1 MVLLLASFFDLFRR
15 GNSAVSNEGA
25 ILDDLGDMVSES
37 RDNDLIVE
45 IKENNLGEDSPL
57 KSVESI
63 VLNESK
69 TSYSPDSLSKM
80 IGEDSLNTDTLL
92 GGLRSV
98 YNFSETFVENEEMS
112 RDSIIGAAM
121 EIMADDS
128 CQKDERTGTVV
139 SVESED
145 EGLQRFLNDFL
156 TNNVNIEDRI
166 WTWAFEI
173 VKHGDL
179 KLRRREYY
187 AGSPNSGVRNVYYED
202 VINPYLVSRIEYM
215 GNILGFEDEDL
226 DDVDPLSSNSAGMK
240 ASAKFER
247 PDSFIHFM
255 SSKLSRREKIRL
267 RVRDKDDRLETV
279 VCYRVVGTSVVDNAR
294 FIFRINNMIDNMLVL
309 SRIARSTQY
318 NLVKIEVGNASAG
331 KTQQI
336 LMDTRRRLEGS
347 TKIKKNVGMK
357 TDPSPIPI
365 NSNVYIPTRDGKGDV
380 TVESVGDNV
389 DVRSIVDVDYFKD
402 KEFAA
407 LKVPK
412 QYLGFDECLKY
423 ETKVRLLNGHVYE
436 IGYLAEHP
444 ELWEGKSVMTCSPE
458 GVLSPSKIVHV
469 KKTRKDATYV
479 RVRIDNGEYVDVTP
493 DHLMML
499 RDGTFKEAGKLV
511 PGDSL
516 MPFVFKYNGRGRMVV
531 RQNKD
536 AFENKWELQYRI
548 VEEFCYKNE
557 TGKEIPKGYHVHHI
571 DRVKSNDDPTNLQV
585 LSLQEHCYEHTDSFS
600 DKGHEAN
607 RGREVT
613 EETRKKLSIALKGR
627 KFSVNHKEK
636 ISEAL
641 KGRDSNNPFK
651 SGESNIMKNP
661 DIVRKQKKS
670 LRDYYDNGG
679 TTWQKQEGNEEKV
692 KGWVDRMLLDKHG
705 SSERGKRREV
715 KCAYCGKV
723 FLSDSMSES
732 YFANWIKSSRCCSRE
747 CSFRYRFPEPKKDFE
762 FTCFCCG
769 KPIVRKLTDS
779 EIVEYVKKP
788 HFCSK
793 GCINRCRTLL
803 KSLEVYNKIV
813 SELGYV
819 TEGIYT
825 KEAEQYGGKIRSY
838 KEFMDSDI
846 SKFAVGYQN
855 HKVVSVEPLV
865 DIEGNLIV
873 EDAYDLGVES
883 ENHTF
888 PLEIG
893 IFVHNSLSSLGNNSL
908 VKMDL
913 RYARSVLRVQGILIN
928 GIKALCNNYLAYRGR
943 KSDINKFKIKMRP
956 LSTSENTSRVE
967 EFITNMQAIDSVNG
981 LLESYK
987 DYIDKPKLLKS
998 LLLMVG
1004 ISPSEIASKE
1014 FATIL
1019 QEIEKGTYDETKHKK
1034 SEPED
1039 EGDSW

>member
-1 MVLLLASFFDLFRR
+1 
-15 GNSAVSNEGA
+15 
-25 ILDDLGDMVSES
+25 
-37 RDNDLIVE
+37 
-45 IKENNLGEDSPL
+45 
-57 KSVESI
+57 
-63 VLNESK
+63 
-69 TSYSPDSLSKM
+69 
-80 IGEDSLNTDTLL
+80 
-92 GGLRSV
+92 
-98 YNFSETFVENEEMS
+98 
-112 RDSIIGAAM
+112 
-121 EIMADDS
+121 
-128 CQKDERTGTVV
+128 
-139 SVESED
+139 
-145 EGLQRFLNDFL
+145 
-156 TNNVNIEDRI
+156 
-166 WTWAFEI
+166 
-173 VKHGDL
+173 
-179 KLRRREYY
+179 
-187 AGSPNSGVRNVYYED
+187 
-202 VINPYLVSRIEYM
+202 M

-226 DDVDPLSSNSAGMK
+226 DDIDPLNTGSAGMK
-240 ASAKFER
+240 TSAKFEK

-267 RVRDKDDRLETV
+267 RVRDKDDKLDTV

-380 TVESVGDNV
+380 TVEPVGDSV

-423 ETKVRLLNGHVYE
+423 ETKVRLLDGHVYE

-516 MPFVFKYNGRGRMVV
+516 MPL
-531 RQNKD
+531 
-536 AFENKWELQYRI
+536 A
-548 VEEFCYKNE
+548 
-557 TGKEIPKGYHVHHI
+557 I
-571 DRVKSNDDPTNLQV
+571 D
-585 LSLQEHCYEHTDSFS
+585 
-600 DKGHEAN
+600 
-607 RGREVT
+607 
-613 EETRKKLSIALKGR
+613 
-627 KFSVNHKEK
+627 
-636 ISEAL
+636 
-641 KGRDSNNPFK
+641 
-651 SGESNIMKNP
+651 
-661 DIVRKQKKS
+661 
-670 LRDYYDNGG
+670 
-679 TTWQKQEGNEEKV
+679 
-692 KGWVDRMLLDKHG
+692 
-705 SSERGKRREV
+705 
-715 KCAYCGKV
+715 
-723 FLSDSMSES
+723 
-732 YFANWIKSSRCCSRE
+732 
-747 CSFRYRFPEPKKDFE
+747 
-762 FTCFCCG
+762 
-769 KPIVRKLTDS
+769 
-779 EIVEYVKKP
+779 
-788 HFCSK
+788 
-793 GCINRCRTLL
+793 
-803 KSLEVYNKIV
+803 
-813 SELGYV
+813 
-819 TEGIYT
+819 
-825 KEAEQYGGKIRSY
+825 
-838 KEFMDSDI
+838 
-846 SKFAVGYQN
+846 YQN

-865 DIEGNLIV
+865 DIEGNFIV

-913 RYARSVLRVQGILIN
+913 RYARSVLRVQSILIN

-1019 QEIEKGTYDETKHKK
+1019 QEIEKGTYDESKHKK
-1034 SEPED
+1034 AEPED
-1039 EGDSW
+1039 EGDNW

>member
-1 MVLLLASFFDLFRR
+1 MLLLASFFDLFRR
-15 GNSAVSNEGA
+15 GNGSVDVKDAVLN
-25 ILDDLGDMVSES
+25 DLGDMVSES
-37 RDNDLIVE
+37 VDNDLIVE
-45 IKENNLGEDSPL
+45 ITENNLGEDSPL

-63 VLNESK
+63 LLNESK
-69 TSYSPDSLSKM
+69 TGYSPDSLSKM
-80 IGEDSLNTDTLL
+80 IGEDSLNTDTLI

-98 YNFSETFVENEEMS
+98 YNFSETFLENEEMS

-121 EIMADDS
+121 EIMADDA
-128 CQKDERTGTVV
+128 CQKDERTGNIVT
-139 SVESED
+139 VESED
-145 EGLQRFLNDFL
+145 EKLQRFLNDFL

-226 DDVDPLSSNSAGMK
+226 DDIDPLNTGSAGMK
-240 ASAKFER
+240 TSAKFEK

-267 RVRDKDDRLETV
+267 RVRDKDDKLDTV

-380 TVESVGDNV
+380 TVEPVGDNV

-412 QYLGFDECLKY
+412 QYLGFDE
-423 ETKVRLLNGHVYE
+423 
-436 IGYLAEHP
+436 A
-444 ELWEGKSVMTCSPE
+444 
-458 GVLSPSKIVHV
+458 
-469 KKTRKDATYV
+469 
-479 RVRIDNGEYVDVTP
+479 
-493 DHLMML
+493 
-499 RDGTFKEAGKLV
+499 
-511 PGDSL
+511 
-516 MPFVFKYNGRGRMVV
+516 
-531 RQNKD
+531 
-536 AFENKWELQYRI
+536 
-548 VEEFCYKNE
+548 
-557 TGKEIPKGYHVHHI
+557 
-571 DRVKSNDDPTNLQV
+571 
-585 LSLQEHCYEHTDSFS
+585 
-600 DKGHEAN
+600 
-607 RGREVT
+607 
-613 EETRKKLSIALKGR
+613 
-627 KFSVNHKEK
+627 
-636 ISEAL
+636 
-641 KGRDSNNPFK
+641 
-651 SGESNIMKNP
+651 
-661 DIVRKQKKS
+661 
-670 LRDYYDNGG
+670 
-679 TTWQKQEGNEEKV
+679 
-692 KGWVDRMLLDKHG
+692 
-705 SSERGKRREV
+705 
-715 KCAYCGKV
+715 
-723 FLSDSMSES
+723 
-732 YFANWIKSSRCCSRE
+732 
-747 CSFRYRFPEPKKDFE
+747 
-762 FTCFCCG
+762 
-769 KPIVRKLTDS
+769 
-779 EIVEYVKKP
+779 
-788 HFCSK
+788 
-793 GCINRCRTLL
+793 
-803 KSLEVYNKIV
+803 
-813 SELGYV
+813 
-819 TEGIYT
+819 
-825 KEAEQYGGKIRSY
+825 
-838 KEFMDSDI
+838 
-846 SKFAVGYQN
+846 
-855 HKVVSVEPLV
+855 
-865 DIEGNLIV
+865 
-873 EDAYDLGVES
+873 
-883 ENHTF
+883 
-888 PLEIG
+888 
-893 IFVHNSLSSLGNNSL
+893 LSSLGNNSL

-913 RYARSVLRVQGILIN
+913 RYARSVLRVQSILIN

-1019 QEIEKGTYDETKHKK
+1019 QEIEKGTYDESKHKK
-1034 SEPED
+1034 AEPED
-1039 EGDSW
+1039 EGDNW